1 MAAAETQSGIEVLM
15 GSAVPPRAWLRR
27 LRGQVPRRRHAGQVL
42 LRNDEERRAAA
53 EEGQAPGRVYATD
66 DLCSGDNIFF
76 AATGITGGDLLR
88 GVRYE
93 GPYADTHSMV
103 LRSATGTMRFVD
115 AFHEAAKLRARGVL
129 GVQLDWKR

>member
-1 MAAAETQSGIEVLM
+1 
-15 GSAVPPRAWLRR
+15 
-27 LRGQVPRRRHAGQVL
+27 VPRRRHAGQAAAAQ
-42 LRNDEERRAAA
+42 RRRA
-53 EEGQAPGRVYATD
+53 PRRVYASD

-93 GPYADTHSMV
+93 GPYAYTHSMV